1 MNYYAIGVRYRA
13 IRMTITAPTYEIAL
27 RNCKVGEVAVP
38 VDEPVNGKI
47 SGDGKSVI
55 PAGPDMLAELDKIKA
70 DRFVMLQASD
80 WTQANDSPLTPEK
93 KAEWAAY
100 RQALRDITET
110 QPNILYAD
118 VVWPTEPS
126 K

>member
-1 MNYYAIGVRYRA
+1 MNYYAIGPRYKA
-13 IRMTITAPTYEIAL
+13 VRMTITATSQEIANL
-27 RNCKVGEVAVP
+27 NCRVGEVAVP

-55 PAGPDMLAELDKIKA
+55 PAGPDMRAELDKIKS
-70 DRFVMLQASD
+70 DRFVMLQACD

-93 KAEWAAY
+93 KAEWATY

-110 QPNILYAD
+110 QPNVMYAD
-118 VVWPTEPS
+118 VVWPEEPA